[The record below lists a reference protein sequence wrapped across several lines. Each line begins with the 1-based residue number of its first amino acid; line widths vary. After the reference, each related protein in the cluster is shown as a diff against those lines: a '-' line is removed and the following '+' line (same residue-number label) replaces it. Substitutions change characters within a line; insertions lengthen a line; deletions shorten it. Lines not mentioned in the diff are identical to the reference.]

1 MAWARMQERSP
12 AQQLGPLSFTLP
24 EGGALWA
31 HSCRGHE
38 YKTEVIVHLATLP
51 LIILLFI
58 NIYYVISYTKTN
70 IIDRY
75 MEVKEENT

>member
-1 MAWARMQERSP
+1 MAWARMQGTVSSTAAR
-12 AQQLGPLSFTLP
+12 PLSFTLP

-31 HSCRGHE
+31 HSCHGHE

-58 NIYYVISYTKTN
+58 NIHYVDLLYQ
-70 IIDRY
+70 D
-75 MEVKEENT
+75 